1 MSEYIVPAE
10 LKEDVAELLREKA
23 LIAFESLGC
32 EDYGR
37 VDFRLT
43 KDNKAYCFEVNTLPG
58 MTSHSLVPKMARAAG
73 IDFPELVDMII
84 KSAL

>member
-1 MSEYIVPAE
+1 MSEYIVPAD
-10 LKEDVAELLREKA
+10 LNEDVVELLKEKA

-43 KDNKAYCFEVNTLPG
+43 KNNEAYCFEVNTLPG
-58 MTSHSLVPKMARAAG
+58 MTSHSLVPKMAKAAG
-73 IDFPELVDMII
+73 IEFHELVDMII